1 MADVNPF
8 LGLDPCMPISNG
20 SSDSMLSTL
29 SPLNQTLMTPM
40 LELGFLSLLVPSCSD
55 AFQTSPSV
63 QVLFVETI
71 CLFGIVG
78 NALTLVIL
86 SRRRLRAAAPVDE
99 DPSVRSAHVD
109 MQALAASNLLLCLF
123 LLPHGFLP
131 TNCVIHQR
139 RWSFHVVYWLYGGSA
154 INALMLTG
162 TWLTVTMAV
171 VRYLAIAFPFR
182 VRLLI
187 GSTGSKVKVAVVFA
201 ASCLLNVPRLFEHR
215 IETIRCSITSP
226 AVSHVH
232 ARDNVT
238 AADRMVPDNGEME
251 IYMQMAGPLQSL
263 GDQNLMNVYVW
274 VYFVVGIFVP
284 LVLLAISN
292 FGLVRTLRQSTRLRR
307 RFHVR
312 PAHVD
317 ANERVTT
324 VLAAV
329 VVAYLVLVAPAEILL
344 FIDRQLEIASKPVL
358 ATAVQVTNILQMVS
372 VRNDDEWVVYSASNL
387 TQCVDRV

>member
-1 MADVNPF
+1 MLPMMGFDANI
-8 LGLDPCMPISNG
+8 M
-20 SSDSMLSTL
+20 SML
-29 SPLNQTLMTPM
+29 M
-40 LELGFLSLLVPSCSD
+40 PSCSISFHS
-55 AFQTSPSV
+55 APIVQTF
-63 QVLFVETI
+63 FVPAV

-86 SRRRLRAAAPVDE
+86 SRRRLRAAPAADE

-109 MQALAASNLLLCLF
+109 MQALAASDMLLCLL

-131 TNCVIHQR
+131 SDCVVHPR
-139 RWSFHVVYWLYGGSA
+139 RWSFHVVYWLYGGAA

-187 GSTGSKVKVAVVFA
+187 GPTGSRAKVAVVFFV
-201 ASCLLNVPRLFEHR
+201 SCLLNVPRLFEHR
-215 IETIRCSITSP
+215 IETIRCAAISP
-226 AVSHVH
+226 MMAAMSEMQAMDEAGSVPTVGTDAV
-232 ARDNVT
+232 DG
-238 AADRMVPDNGEME
+238 NGFGGGEWSPGGSPWNGGDVGEVE
-251 IYMQMAGPLQSL
+251 IYMQNAGPLQSL
-263 GDQNLMNVYVW
+263 GDQRLMNAYVW
-274 VYFVVGIFVP
+274 LYFVVGICVP
-284 LVLLAISN
+284 LVLLAVGN

-307 RFHVR
+307 RFLVR

-344 FIDRQLEIASKPVL
+344 FIDRQLDIGSKPVL
-358 ATAVQVTNILQMVS
+358 ATAVHVTNVLQTVS
-372 VRNDDEWVVYSASNL
+372 VIRQLLRTFNFAIATTVV
-387 TQCVDRV
+387 